1 MDKRTHEQRMDG
13 RLDFMGRIK
22 DYAVVK
28 QAIDRQFKRY
38 ALYDNKCYAEQEF
51 IYGRLTAMLYIA
63 VVSGAITTEEFH
75 FVDNARIEIS
85 LKRHKY

>member
-1 MDKRTHEQRMDG
+1 MDG
-13 RLDFMGRIK
+13 GLDFVGRIK
-22 DYAVVK
+22 DYAEVK

-38 ALYDNKCYAEQEF
+38 ALYDNKCYTEQEF
-51 IYGRLTAMLYIA
+51 IYARLTAMLYIA

-75 FVDNARIEIS
+75 FVNKARIEVS